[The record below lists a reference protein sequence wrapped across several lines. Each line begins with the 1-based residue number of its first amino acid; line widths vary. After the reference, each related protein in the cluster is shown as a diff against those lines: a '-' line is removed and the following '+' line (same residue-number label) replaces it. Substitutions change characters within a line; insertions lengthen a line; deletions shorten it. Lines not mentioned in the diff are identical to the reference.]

1 MISNLN
7 VNIAVYT
14 EFYSLVYIATLTIGI
29 LVFSCTSSYK
39 QVDLINLSDINYL
52 IRFNPVYLILLF
64 FFCLFSG
71 IPPFISFTSKF
82 LILYLIN
89 NSFSLFFIIVNII
102 TILIFYLSIFKYL
115 KIKPNYKKKGVQF
128 ISFNC
133 FYICLVFFFFNI
145 LSTFTSH
152 IFLIDLI

>member
-1 MISNLN
+1 MISDLN
-7 VNIAVYT
+7 INTAVYT

-39 QVDLINLSDINYL
+39 QTDLIYLSDINYL
-52 IRFNPVYLILLF
+52 IRFTPVYLMLLF

-82 LILYLIN
+82 LVLYLIK
-89 NSFSLFFIIVNII
+89 NSFSLFFILINVI

-115 KIKPNYKKKGVQF
+115 KVKPNYKKKGIQF

-145 LSTFTSH
+145 LSPFISH
-152 IFLIDLI
+152 VFLLDLV

>member
-1 MISNLN
+1 MISDLN
-7 VNIAVYT
+7 INSNVYT
-14 EFYSLVYIATLTIGI
+14 EFYSLIYITTLVIGI
-29 LVFSCTSSYK
+29 LVFSSTSSYK
-39 QVDLINLSDINYL
+39 QVDLVNLSDINYL
-52 IRFNPVYLILLF
+52 IRFTPVYLMLLF

-82 LILYLIN
+82 LILYFIN
-89 NSFSLFFIIVNII
+89 NSFSLFFVLINII

-115 KIKPNYKKKGVQF
+115 KTKPNYKKKGIQF

-145 LSTFTSH
+145 LSPFTSH
-152 IFLIDLI
+152 IFLLDLI